1 MVLNKNIMNKN
12 QWTGIFPAL
21 LTPFTSEDKIDYQMF
36 EKNLEVQIEA
46 GITGIVLGGSLGEAS
61 TLTGAEKREL
71 LKKSV
76 KLVNGRIP
84 IISTVAEKSTAD
96 AIACAK
102 NAEEDGADGLMMLP
116 PLQYKASDHEIVTYF
131 KTVAAETSLPIMIYN
146 NPVDYKLEVT
156 MDMFEELASISNIH
170 AIKESTRD
178 VTNITRLRS
187 RFGDRFQILC
197 GVDTLALEEILL
209 GADGW
214 LGGLVDAFPAETVAI
229 VRLAQA
235 GRVEEAVEIY
245 RWFMPL
251 LELDIRPKLV
261 QYIKLA
267 AAEVGLSNAYVRAP
281 RLQIEGEEKESIMAT
296 IREGIKNRPTLPEF
310 SKAGQLAG
318 A

>member
-1 MVLNKNIMNKN
+1 MNKN
-12 QWTGIFPAL
+12 QWAGIIPAL
-21 LTPFTSEDKIDYQMF
+21 LTPFTAQDKIDYQMF
-36 EKNLEVQIEA
+36 EKNLEAQIKA

-61 TLTGAEKREL
+61 TLTGAEKTEL
-71 LKKSV
+71 LKEATKM
-76 KLVNGRIP
+76 VNGRIP
-84 IISTVAEKSTAD
+84 VISTVAEKSTAD

-102 NAEEDGADGLMMLP
+102 NAEADGADGLMMLP
-116 PLQYKASDHEIVTYF
+116 PLQYKADDREIVTYF
-131 KTVAAETSLPIMIYN
+131 KTIASNTGLPIMIYN

-156 MDMFEELASISNIH
+156 IDMFEELSSVESIH
-170 AIKESTRD
+170 AVKESTRD
-178 VTNITRLRS
+178 VTNVSRMRS
-187 RFGDRFQILC
+187 KFGDRYQILC

-235 GRVEEAVEIY
+235 GRVKEAVEIY

-267 AAEVGLSNAYVRAP
+267 ATQNGLSNEYVRAP
-281 RLQIEGEEKESIMAT
+281 RLQIEGEEKASVMA
-296 IREGIKNRPTLPEF
+296 IIEEGIRNRPTLPAF
-310 SKAGQLAG
+310 SESGELVNA
-318 A
+318 